1 MFFIVASGFK
11 LYFQYFQ
18 YFQSET
24 EVSMELIEET
34 DKATP
39 KMLRK
44 NSENRKEPQLS
55 KQNQF
60 EMKYSNVDYR
70 VAMSNG
76 LFNDSAM
83 MRDLPCQ
90 NCKLILMGSMA
101 CYQGKCPEC
110 GKVPPNYV

>member
-18 YFQSET
+18 SITET
-24 EVSMELIEET
+24 ESMELIEET
-34 DKATP
+34 DKATA

-44 NSENRKEPQLS
+44 NSESQKKPQLS
-55 KQNQF
+55 KRNQF

-70 VAMSNG
+70 VAMSNE

-83 MRDLPCQ
+83 MRDLPCR
-90 NCKLILMGSMA
+90 NCNLILMGSMA
-101 CYQGKCPEC
+101 CYQGKCQE
-110 GKVPPNYV
+110 